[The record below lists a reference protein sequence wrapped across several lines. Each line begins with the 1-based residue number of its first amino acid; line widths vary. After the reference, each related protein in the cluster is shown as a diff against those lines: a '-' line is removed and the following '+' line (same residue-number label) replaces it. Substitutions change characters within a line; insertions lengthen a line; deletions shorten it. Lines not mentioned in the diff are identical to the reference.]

1 MVALVVRTED
11 EVVGRHRRLNG
22 HVSEQAQELLMDSE
36 AWRAAVHGDAQSRT
50 RLR

>member
-1 MVALVVRTED
+1 MVRTED